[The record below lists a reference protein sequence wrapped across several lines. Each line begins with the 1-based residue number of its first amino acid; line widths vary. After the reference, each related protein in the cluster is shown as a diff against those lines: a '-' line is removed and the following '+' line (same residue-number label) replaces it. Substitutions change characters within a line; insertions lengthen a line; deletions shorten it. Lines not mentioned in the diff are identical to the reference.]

1 MISTLFSVFFVFTLV
16 SSSRGPDDANCLP
29 GTWLPEGSDVR
40 MCDSPGYDYDGSLIP
55 DCNAFHGQVNTT
67 SFFHIHEYDCGLY
80 WTCSP
85 EGPCLMQCAA
95 CNLNPSDCPD
105 GRLQFDCR
113 YTVPVGPVCDW
124 ATTVKCTN
132 CQETCEALNC
142 PGDQTCDP
150 STDCQCSDCKTDA
163 DCSGGEECCDR
174 VCSADCGGEPTTTSA
189 PPSTTTTTPTPA
201 TSTTPVPTTT
211 TAPATPDTT
220 TTTTAAQTTT
230 QPATTTTTSC
240 PNDCCSDDDCEE
252 GYMCE
257 DGGCV
262 KKCSSDADCEGSEAI
277 CNHPIYDNCEYC
289 DGELCQP
296 GCSDDSNCPVDFAH
310 CTSIHS
316 CTGEPGYPGLVK
328 ITVQTYDCTGCNSTA
343 EGGLVVSIDDDS
355 EATQPCTTSGLD
367 NAGKRDYDNG
377 VTAEFLADEDNG
389 MDACQYAN
397 VNFNIKSGT
406 ATWTGEGT
414 WTGSDSK
421 ALCFYFFDKI
431 QDFYPI
437 FNCCDVEE
445 KALTNGM
452 TTGLTNCHQCNDYA
466 TC

>member
-1 MISTLFSVFFVFTLV
+1 MGTWGVEVVFVAGMTSALFSVFFVFTLV

-95 CNLNPSDCPD
+95 CNVNPSDCPD

-189 PPSTTTTTPTPA
+189 PPATTPTPA

-211 TAPATPDTT
+211 TAPPTPTA
-220 TTTTAAQTTT
+220 TTAAQATTQSTTT
-230 QPATTTTTSC
+230 ASTVTGSSASQAAAMTQTALWTS
-240 PNDCCSDDDCEE
+240 PT
-252 GYMCE
+252 
-257 DGGCV
+257 
-262 KKCSSDADCEGSEAI
+262 A
-277 CNHPIYDNCEYC
+277 P
-289 DGELCQP
+289 P
-296 GCSDDSNCPVDFAH
+296 
-310 CTSIHS
+310 
-316 CTGEPGYPGLVK
+316 
-328 ITVQTYDCTGCNSTA
+328 STA
-343 EGGLVVSIDDDS
+343 APASLATRDWSRSRCRRTTAPAATPPPRVALLFPLMMTLKQHSHALQVVLI
-355 EATQPCTTSGLD
+355 TL
-367 NAGKRDYDNG
+367 
-377 VTAEFLADEDNG
+377 
-389 MDACQYAN
+389 AN
-397 VNFNIKSGT
+397 VTMIM
-406 ATWTGEGT
+406 E
-414 WTGSDSK
+414 
-421 ALCFYFFDKI
+421 
-431 QDFYPI
+431 
-437 FNCCDVEE
+437 
-445 KALTNGM
+445 
-452 TTGLTNCHQCNDYA
+452 
-466 TC
+466 